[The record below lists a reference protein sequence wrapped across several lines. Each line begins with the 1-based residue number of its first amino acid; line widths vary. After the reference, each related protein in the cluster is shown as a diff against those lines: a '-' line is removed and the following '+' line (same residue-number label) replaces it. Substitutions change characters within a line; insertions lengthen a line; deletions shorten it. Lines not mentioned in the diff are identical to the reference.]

1 MPLFTG
7 TQRQYYD
14 ASISFTTNATQ
25 AGNGIYALTFDPLP
39 AAEAEFE
46 IFVDGVERSSTTF
59 SFSTPNVTLN
69 PAVAEGAIVVVRQ
82 LAANEQ
88 LGNYQ
93 YITLDEIVNNFII
106 SYVGADKIIPRIKRT
121 DILFHTQRAIAEL
134 SYDTLRS
141 EKTQEIEIPPTL
153 RMRLPHDY
161 VNYVKLTWTDNGGV
175 ERIIYPAR
183 KTSNPKAILQDD
195 SFEYLYNEDDT
206 LLESLNSDTLDT
218 FQSTSGPANTV
229 ENVSGPDVDVTLAEG
244 RRFGLTPEYA
254 QLNGLFYID
263 NRTGY
268 IFFSSGISGKTVIL
282 KYISDSLGTE
292 DEKKVP
298 KLAEEAV
305 YKYVAYAILASRT
318 NTPEY
323 IINRF
328 KKERFAT
335 ARVAKLRLS
344 NLKSEEINLIMKN
357 KSKTIKH

>member
-1 MPLFTG
+1 MPLFNITE
-7 TQRQYYD
+7 RQYYEN
-14 ASISFTTNATQ
+14 SISFTATANQ
-25 AGNGIYALTFDPLP
+25 TTFELTFNPLP
-39 AAEAEFE
+39 TAETEFE
-46 IFVDGVERSSTTF
+46 VFVNDVELNSNQFSYSS
-59 SFSTPNVTLN
+59 PNVTL
-69 PAVAEGAIVVVRQ
+69 PAQAAGAVVVIRQ
-82 LAANEQ
+82 ITQAEQ

-93 YITLDEIVNNFII
+93 YIGIDDLIANFQVG
-106 SYVGADKIIPRIKRT
+106 YVGENKIIKKIK
-121 DILFHTQRAIAEL
+121 IPEISFHIQRAIAEL

-141 EKTQEIEIPPTL
+141 EKTQEIEVPTTL

-161 VNYVKLTWTDNGGV
+161 VNYVKLTWTDNAGV

-183 KTSNPKAILQDD
+183 KTSNPKAILQSADFD
-195 SFEYLYNEDDT
+195 YLYNEDDS

-218 FQSTSGPANTV
+218 FQSTSTDNTV
-229 ENVSGPDVDVTLAEG
+229 ENVTGPDTDATLAEG
-244 RRFGLTPEYA
+244 RRYGIEPEHS
-254 QLNGLFYID
+254 QFNGLFMID

-268 IFFSSGISGKTVIL
+268 IFFSSGISGKTVTL

-292 DEKKVP
+292 DEIRVH

-305 YKYVAYAILASRT
+305 YKHVAHAVLASRM

-323 IINRF
+323 IINRY